1 MNIIFIM
8 SDTNR
13 YDNFSCYGQTRVKT
27 PRLDRFAKQSYVFD
41 NAYLSSFP
49 TVPNRLDI
57 MSGRFSFIDH
67 EWCALP
73 KETVTLQQILTAS
86 GFVTQMIADNPHILE
101 MDFNYN
107 RGFSAFEWIRGQETD
122 LWKTAPKN
130 VRVPSNGK
138 KNRSQDFILKNYGR
152 NTAWWRTEEDHFAPR
167 TIQAACHWLKENQDQ
182 EKFFLYLDLFDPHE
196 PWDAPQKYLDL
207 YEKEYHGEEVVYPH
221 YDFWREFLTE
231 EELNHIRN
239 LYFAEATMVDHWVGV
254 LLDKVDELGLTEDT
268 AVIFTSDH
276 GYLFGEHDLTGK
288 SRLPTRPDGLLWY
301 EAVRMYNEIR
311 RVPLIVRLPGQT
323 KGQHLKG
330 IAQAPDLMPTILEM
344 AGLVATQSIKGEARR
359 QALQCGMFVAEEWKF
374 EPETIHGKSL
384 MPLIRGEAD
393 KVRDIAVCSNTL
405 IHHTPILAKTAIVTE
420 DDWCLHYAGKYDQIE
435 RGGNMYIDRLIDP
448 EQSRIPTDPALYC
461 LARDSRESHDVIDK
475 NEGLAREIHLRY
487 VKWLEEVRTPA
498 EHLAGRR
505 SLR

>member
-27 PRLDRFAKQSYVFD
+27 PRLDRFAEQSYVFD

-207 YEKEYHGEEVVYPH
+207 YEKEYHGEEVVY
-221 YDFWREFLTE
+221 
-231 EELNHIRN
+231 
-239 LYFAEATMVDHWVGV
+239 
-254 LLDKVDELGLTEDT
+254 
-268 AVIFTSDH
+268 
-276 GYLFGEHDLTGK
+276 
-288 SRLPTRPDGLLWY
+288 
-301 EAVRMYNEIR
+301 
-311 RVPLIVRLPGQT
+311 
-323 KGQHLKG
+323 
-330 IAQAPDLMPTILEM
+330 
-344 AGLVATQSIKGEARR
+344 
-359 QALQCGMFVAEEWKF
+359 
-374 EPETIHGKSL
+374 
-384 MPLIRGEAD
+384 
-393 KVRDIAVCSNTL
+393 TL
-405 IHHTPILAKTAIVTE
+405 
-420 DDWCLHYAGKYDQIE
+420 
-435 RGGNMYIDRLIDP
+435 
-448 EQSRIPTDPALYC
+448 
-461 LARDSRESHDVIDK
+461 
-475 NEGLAREIHLRY
+475 
-487 VKWLEEVRTPA
+487 
-498 EHLAGRR
+498 
-505 SLR
+505 